1 MTGLIAGLGH
11 APAYIGPFLVLAA
24 AAGVAARLVTG
35 GMAARLAVAIAC
47 AVIVFV
53 PIAGVPVGGYIRGV
67 FGAFS
72 LPTLALLLSV
82 AVGPVGGSVL
92 LGRRDAVAVLGTGAV
107 LAVMLYPSALGFL
120 PADFYG
126 LGYAPGGLAVL
137 LLLITAGLYVAGRRR
152 AALVFVVA
160 AIAFHLRAFASPN
173 LWDYLTDP
181 YLPLAAVVAL
191 IVWPMRVVRRRRARL
206 RS

>member
-1 MTGLIAGLGH
+1 MTGLAVGLNH

-24 AAGVAARLVTG
+24 AAGLTARLLARGAAARV
-35 GMAARLAVAIAC
+35 AVAVAC

-67 FGAFS
+67 FGALS
-72 LPTLALLLSV
+72 LPTLALLVSIAL
-82 AVGPVGGSVL
+82 GPVGGVVL
-92 LGRRDAVAVLGTGAV
+92 LGRREATAVLGTGAV
-107 LAVMLYPSALGFL
+107 LAVLLYPSAFGFL

-137 LLLITAGLYVAGRRR
+137 LLLITVGLYAAGRRR
-152 AALVFVVA
+152 AALVYAAA
-160 AIAFHLRAFASPN
+160 AIAFHLRAFPSPN
-173 LWDYLTDP
+173 LWDYITDP
-181 YLPLAAVVAL
+181 YLPVAAVAAL
-191 IVWPMRVVRRRRARL
+191 IVWPARAAWRRRTQG